1 MLNVGNYF
9 FLKALL
15 FIAAFGAIGQYLL
28 RLTTGGCRYQLDY
41 TRQPMVSVLLPVFN
55 ESEKILDTIASIMSS
70 SWPHDRLEVIA
81 WDDCSKDDSY
91 EWLEHAKTLYGDRL
105 IIGRNATNSGKHLT
119 LINASYQSKG
129 EIFIV
134 MDSDCIFDK
143 NAVKELA
150 AGFTDPEVGAV
161 GGAVGV
167 RNVNDNVLTKA
178 QAVAYFK
185 AFQLNKVSQSLGKYV
200 ACISG
205 CMFAVRACVYREIES
220 DISEH
225 IVLGVPVRYGEDRY
239 MSHVIGLHG
248 WRTFINFRAFCWTT
262 VPTTIGD
269 FISQQQRWCRSG
281 SLDPIWTILNLRTNF
296 KKIGVLPTLTWL
308 LPAMCA
314 SIALF
319 VFLVAVMANGF
330 VFFVKSLTVS
340 GFAGGVLFVFLGLF
354 YNLMAPRMAPGT
366 EKIRNVVELFF
377 AATIW
382 HAIFPVLTGVAWL
395 TFDQGGW
402 GTRTEAAPQQ
412 PESVSQQ
419 Q

>member
-1 MLNVGNYF
+1 MLNFGIYF
-9 FLKALL
+9 FFKTLL
-15 FIAAFGAIGQYLL
+15 FIAAFGVVGQYML
-28 RLTTGGCRYQLDY
+28 RLMTKGTRSPLDY
-41 TRQPMVSVLLPVFN
+41 THQPMVSVLLPVFN
-55 ESEKILDTIASIMSS
+55 ESEKILDTIESIMASN
-70 SWPHDRLEVIA
+70 WPHDKLEVIA

-91 EWLEHAKTLYGDRL
+91 EWLKHAKTLYGDRL

-119 LINASYQSKG
+119 LINGSRHGKG

-150 AGFTDPEVGAV
+150 AGFTDPKVGAV

-205 CMFAVRACVYREIES
+205 CMFAVRASVYREIEA

-239 MSHVIGLHG
+239 MSHIIGLHG
-248 WRTFINFRAFCWTT
+248 WRTIINFRAFCWTNA
-262 VPTTIGD
+262 PTTIGE

-281 SLDPIWTILNLRTNF
+281 TLDPLWTLLTLPTNF
-296 KKIGVLPTLTWL
+296 RKIGVIPTLTWL
-308 LPAMCA
+308 LPAVCA
-314 SIALF
+314 CIALF
-319 VFLVAVMANGF
+319 AFLIAVMVNGF
-330 VFFVKSLTVS
+330 VFFLQSMTIS
-340 GFAGGVLFVFLGLF
+340 GFVGGALFVFAGLC
-354 YNLMAPRMAPGT
+354 YNWMAPRMAPGT
-366 EKIRNVVELFF
+366 EKIKHVAELFF

-395 TFDQGGW
+395 TLDEGGW
-402 GTRTEAAPQQ
+402 GTRTETPPEQ
-412 PESVSQQ
+412 PEAVAQG
-419 Q
+419 

>member
-1 MLNVGNYF
+1 MLTLGSYF
-9 FLKALL
+9 FFKTLL
-15 FIAAFGAIGQYLL
+15 FIAAFGVVGQCFL
-28 RLTTGGCRYQLDY
+28 RLTTRATRNQLVY
-41 TRQPMVSVLLPVFN
+41 THQPMVSVLLPVFN

-70 SWPHDRLEVIA
+70 NWPHDQLEVIA

-91 EWLEHAKTLYGDRL
+91 TWLKHAKSIYGDRL

-150 AGFTDPEVGAV
+150 AGFTDPKVGAV

-178 QAVAYFK
+178 QAVNYFK
-185 AFQLNKVSQSLGKYV
+185 AFQLNKASQSLGKYV

-205 CMFAVRACVYREIES
+205 CMFAVRATVYREIES
-220 DISEH
+220 DINEH
-225 IVLGVPVRYGEDRY
+225 IVLGVPIRYGEDRY

-248 WRTFINFRAFCWTT
+248 WRTFINFRAFCWTNA
-262 VPTTIGD
+262 PTTLGD

-281 SLDPIWTILNLRTNF
+281 TLDPIWTIINLRTNF

-314 SIALF
+314 FIALF
-319 VFLVAVMANGF
+319 VFLVAVLVNGF
-330 VFFVKSLTVS
+330 AFFLKVMTMS
-340 GFAGGVLFVFLGLF
+340 GIVGGTLFVFGGLF
-354 YNLMAPRMAPGT
+354 YNLIAPRMAPGT
-366 EKIRNVVELFF
+366 EKIKNVAELFF

-382 HAIFPVLTGVAWL
+382 HAIFPVLTVVAWL
-395 TFDQGGW
+395 SLDEGGW
-402 GTRTEAAPQQ
+402 GTRTEVAPQQ
-412 PESVSQQ
+412 Q
-419 Q
+419 